1 MLAENRD
8 SHQSGD
14 NLDLIEVE
22 ADESDQSSLESTG
35 DLEWDNSSDI
45 KTPPKDEAQVE
56 LSELV
61 EESFTDAV
69 DVILDERQCRE
80 HFPYKTWSVS
90 VNRLDLNEG
99 NFRDL
104 HTRRHES
111 QLEPILE
118 IDKSS

>member
-45 KTPPKDEAQVE
+45 KTPPKNEAHVE
-56 LSELV
+56 LTELI

-69 DVILDERQCRE
+69 DVSLDERQSRA
-80 HFPYKTWSVS
+80 FSLQDLVS
-90 VNRLDLNEG
+90 EC
-99 NFRDL
+99 
-104 HTRRHES
+104 
-111 QLEPILE
+111 
-118 IDKSS
+118 K